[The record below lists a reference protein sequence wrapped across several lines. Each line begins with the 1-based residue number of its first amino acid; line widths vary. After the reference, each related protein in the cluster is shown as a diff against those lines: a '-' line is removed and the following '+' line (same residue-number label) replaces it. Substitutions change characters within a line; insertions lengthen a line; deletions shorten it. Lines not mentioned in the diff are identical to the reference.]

1 MSALFTVGFDIAKNV
16 FQAHVVDSEGKVVVR
31 KKIRRDEV
39 IPFFADLPPCL
50 IGIEACS
57 TAHHWARQLEEL
69 GHEVK
74 LMPPVYVKPYL
85 KRGKNDALDAEA
97 ICEAVT
103 RPTMRFVPVKTV
115 EQQEALMLHKSRM
128 MLVKHRTMIVNA
140 LRAHMAE
147 LGIIVPKGIK
157 RLPELIER
165 VHGSRSAETIPAYA
179 RAVVAVHVGQLEA
192 LEEQIATLDAEM
204 LAWHRANEDSRRLAT
219 IPGIGLVTATAL
231 AATID
236 DAAQFDSG
244 RAMAAWLGLTPRQN
258 SSGNKERLGRIT
270 KAGNK
275 YLRTLLVVGSTA
287 IIRSA
292 RINSPGRL
300 LDWVRGLLEK
310 KPARLVTVALANKL
324 ARIAWAVLMRKRA
337 FSNTIVPPA
346 PAAI

>member
-1 MSALFTVGFDIAKNV
+1 MTEPQG
-16 FQAHVVDSEGKVVVR
+16 
-31 KKIRRDEV
+31 
-39 IPFFADLPPCL
+39 DLPDVVGGLQHDDRAAVPELMWRHAPITQRCAGLGRLADMLVEHILEPCTGHRL
-50 IGIEACS
+50 TLRID
-57 TAHHWARQLEEL
+57 EEL
-69 GHEVK
+69 
-74 LMPPVYVKPYL
+74 
-85 KRGKNDALDAEA
+85 
-97 ICEAVT
+97 
-103 RPTMRFVPVKTV
+103 
-115 EQQEALMLHKSRM
+115 
-128 MLVKHRTMIVNA
+128 
-140 LRAHMAE
+140 
-147 LGIIVPKGIK
+147 
-157 RLPELIER
+157 
-165 VHGSRSAETIPAYA
+165 
-179 RAVVAVHVGQLEA
+179 HVGQLEA

-204 LAWHRANEDSRRLAT
+204 LAWHRANEDSRRPAT

-258 SSGNKERLGRIT
+258 SSGNKERLGKIT

-292 RINSPGRL
+292 RINSPDRL
-300 LDWVRGLLEK
+300 LDWVRGLLGK

-337 FSNTIVPPA
+337 FSNSIVTPA